1 MDSRPRS
8 VSIDPSISADRS
20 SPPDASD
27 GALAAAEA
35 RFAGIVEIS
44 SDAIIS
50 VDEDQRIC
58 LFNQG
63 AEQVFG
69 HTAQE
74 IMGQP
79 LDILLPERFRSVHTR
94 HVRNFGESR
103 EHARR
108 MGERTA
114 IAGLRK
120 DGTEFPAE
128 ASISRYCVG
137 ERTVYSVVLRD
148 ITDRARTAERQRLL
162 ATAGELMA
170 TGLQLPETLTRAA
183 QLAIPTLGSACVI
196 DVFAIEGAPPATCSH
211 VSPDRLEAFA
221 ALCREGP
228 LDAEA
233 SPALHDA
240 IGARVPI
247 VRRAA
252 DLAPDD
258 RLRRIIET
266 AVGTRAGG
274 VAAVLA
280 LVARGRGLGSLVL
293 CRATMP
299 FDDEDLD
306 SISDL
311 ARLMGL
317 AIDNARLYEES
328 QRAIRARDQ
337 MVAVVSHDL
346 RNPVNAIRMIAGN
359 ALAAETV
366 RTDATLFEYVQVIQQ
381 AARQADRLIQ
391 DLLDVTRI
399 EEGRLPISP
408 LPIPL
413 IPLLRDALEVME
425 PLAEERGVTLRATLA
440 PDDVLVHADAGRLH
454 QVVSN
459 LVGNAVKFTPR
470 GGEIAL
476 SAEADAATVQIAVR
490 DTGVGIPAES
500 LPHLFDRFWR
510 GREERRGSGL
520 GLTIAKGIVE
530 AHGGRI
536 WIESDVGTGTVVTFL
551 LPRAGDNSRS
561 S

>member
-1 MDSRPRS
+1 MPT
-8 VSIDPSISADRS
+8 DPPISADPPSRVEAPARS
-20 SPPDASD
+20 
-27 GALAAAEA
+27 LAAAEA
-35 RFAGIVEIS
+35 RFAGVVEIS

-63 AEQVFG
+63 AEHVFG
-69 HTAQE
+69 YTALE

-79 LDILLPERFRSVHTR
+79 LDVLLPERFRRVHRT
-94 HVRNFGESR
+94 HVRKFGHSV

-128 ASISRYCVG
+128 ASISRYTVD
-137 ERTVYSVVLRD
+137 ERTVFTVVLRD
-148 ITDRARTAERQRLL
+148 ITERARAAERQRLL

-170 TGLQLPETLTRAA
+170 TGLDLSETLARAA
-183 QLAIPTLGSACVI
+183 RLAIPTLGMACVI
-196 DVFAIEGAPPATCSH
+196 DTFAIDDGPPATCSH
-211 VSPDRLEAFA
+211 VFPDRREAFTA
-221 ALCREGP
+221 VSRESP

-233 SPALHDA
+233 SPAVSEA
-240 IGARVPI
+240 IAARVPI

-252 DLAPDD
+252 DLPPDD
-258 RLRRIIET
+258 RLRRIIDV
-266 AVGTRAGG
+266 AVGNEGSG

-280 LVARGRGLGSLVL
+280 LMARGRGLGVLVL
-293 CRATMP
+293 CRATRP
-299 FDDEDLD
+299 FDADDLD

-337 MVAVVSHDL
+337 TVAVVSHDL

-359 ALAAETV
+359 VLAGETV
-366 RTDATLFEYVQVIQQ
+366 QSDPALLEYVQVIQQ

-391 DLLDVTRI
+391 DLLDVARI
-399 EEGRLPISP
+399 EEGRLRVTAEPT
-408 LPIPL
+408 
-413 IPLLRDALEVME
+413 PLLPVLHDAVELMQ
-425 PLAEERGVTLRATLA
+425 PLAQERGVTLRAALA
-440 PDDVLVHADAGRLH
+440 RDETVLLADADRLH
-454 QVVSN
+454 QVISN
-459 LVGNAVKFTPR
+459 LVGNAIKFTPR
-470 GGEIAL
+470 GGEIVL
-476 SAEADAATVQIAVR
+476 QATVDDSHVRIAVR
-490 DTGVGIPAES
+490 DTGVGIPSES

-510 GREERRGSGL
+510 GHEARRGSGL

-530 AHGGRI
+530 AHGGEIR
-536 WIESDVGTGTVVTFL
+536 IESEVGKGTAVMVV
-551 LPRAGDNSRS
+551 LPRDHDGADPA
-561 S
+561 